1 MYKYLINENL
11 SNLPMKDY
19 KNALKVIPLVLGV
32 SPNTFLN
39 YRNIKAGEKKT
50 FPNQK
55 VVQLEKMFGLS
66 AGELQNTRISCKHI
80 TQLLEDYKNVLR

>member
-39 YRNIKAGEKKT
+39 YRNIKAGE
-50 FPNQK
+50 
-55 VVQLEKMFGLS
+55 
-66 AGELQNTRISCKHI
+66 
-80 TQLLEDYKNVLR
+80 

>member
-1 MYKYLINENL
+1 MYKYLIHENL
-11 SNLPMKDY
+11 SNLPMRDY

-50 FPNQK
+50 FPTKRWFNWK
-55 VVQLEKMFGLS
+55 KCL
-66 AGELQNTRISCKHI
+66 A
-80 TQLLEDYKNVLR
+80 